1 MKLAIVAEHRVRHT
15 LRCTEESAD
24 EDASLRSEHSDKHDQ
39 RVQGALT
46 RDQDESRTTRARVK
60 IASSIWLVTR
70 PVKVF
75 CWLGW

>member
-1 MKLAIVAEHRVRHT
+1 MRRTRH
-15 LRCTEESAD
+15 CTEESAG
-24 EDASLRSEHSDKHDQ
+24 ENASRRPEHSNKHDQ